1 MNLPP
6 KVHVKNGRY
15 YYVHRNKWHSL
26 TKVEEGEPAM
36 RKALEEVLVPAPRT
50 FGDLFGKWLLA
61 PNRLRPATQREYERI
76 VRGRLT
82 RHFGRMA
89 LGSLQQDHVA
99 AYLERRGGVR
109 ANREMAVLSTIC
121 AWAMRKQWL
130 RSNPCHGVRRNTE
143 SPRRYYITNQ
153 ELDAALDRARPEVR
167 DMLEAGYLTGLRQGD
182 LIQLSRFQLNEEGL
196 HVMESK
202 RGRRITIQWTPA
214 LRLVIQRALARADS
228 TKSPRVLTNSR
239 GEAWTS
245 SGFQTAFQRLGVP
258 WTFHDLRA
266 KAESDHD
273 TGLGLMA
280 RYQRAR
286 ILTPVR

>member
-6 KVHVKNGRY
+6 KVHLKAGRY
-15 YYVHRNKWHSL
+15 YYVHRNKWHAL
-26 TKVEEGEPAM
+26 TKAEDGEPAM

-50 FGDLFGKWLLA
+50 FADLFNKWLAA

-76 VRGRLT
+76 VKGRLT
-82 RHFGRMA
+82 RHFGRVA
-89 LGSLQQDHVA
+89 LGTLQQDHVA
-99 AYLERRGGVR
+99 AYLEKRGGVK

-130 RSNPCHGVRRNTE
+130 RVNPCHGVRRNTE
-143 SPRRYYITNQ
+143 TPRRYYITNQ
-153 ELDAALDRARPEVR
+153 ELDAALERASPEVR
-167 DMLEAGYLTGLRQGD
+167 DMLELAYLTGLRQGD
-182 LIQLSRFQLNEEGL
+182 LIRLTHLQIREDGI
-196 HVMESK
+196 HVTESK
-202 RGRRITIQWTPA
+202 RGRRIRVQWSAP
-214 LRLVIQRALARADS
+214 LRIVVQRAAARAGNC
-228 TKSPRVLTNSR
+228 PRLLTNSR
-239 GEAWTS
+239 GEPWTS

-266 KAESDHD
+266 KAESDHE
-273 TGLGLMA
+273 TGLGLLS